1 MAEFYLKYYRRLYVF
16 KMSNY
21 RIPKMIE
28 TIQQSFR
35 FILIFFF
42 LSQAYR
48 KQTVLWTKKKKSLNY
63 SGEQAQK
70 RWVYL
75 RSICQ

>member
-21 RIPKMIE
+21 RIPKIIE

-35 FILIFFF
+35 FILLFFF

-48 KQTVLWTKKKKSLNY
+48 KQTVLCTKKKKKL
-63 SGEQAQK
+63 K
-70 RWVYL
+70 L
-75 RSICQ
+75 

>member
-35 FILIFFF
+35 FILLFFF
-42 LSQAYR
+42 FKSSLQE
-48 KQTVLWTKKKKSLNY
+48 TDCPVDKKKK
-63 SGEQAQK
+63 A
-70 RWVYL
+70 
-75 RSICQ
+75 

>member
-28 TIQQSFR
+28 TIQQSFH
-35 FILIFFF
+35 FILLFF

-48 KQTVLWTKKKKSLNY
+48 KQTVLWTKKKKKML
-63 SGEQAQK
+63 K
-70 RWVYL
+70 L
-75 RSICQ
+75 

>member
-28 TIQQSFR
+28 TIQQSFH
-35 FILIFFF
+35 FILLFFF
-42 LSQAYR
+42 KSSLQE
-48 KQTVLWTKKKKSLNY
+48 TDCPVDKKKKKKN
-63 SGEQAQK
+63 A
-70 RWVYL
+70 
-75 RSICQ
+75 